1 MPENLSHQQLVAI
14 ANEFGTPVYI
24 YHAERITE
32 QYGKL
37 QDAFKN
43 CNARF
48 FFACK
53 ALTNVNVLK
62 YINSLGAAVDCVS
75 INEVMLGL
83 KAGFAAYFSPI
94 LLCKII

>member
-62 YINSLGAAVDCVS
+62 YRSEERRVGKEC
-75 INEVMLGL
+75 
-83 KAGFAAYFSPI
+83 
-94 LLCKII
+94 CR